1 MANTAL
7 AKAKAAIN
15 ETRKAGLARYAKLR
29 ETETGRTM
37 ANEAVSTISSLA
49 AGALMGA
56 MPEQSYEVGG
66 VSLPYAGLGGLALYV
81 AGRQTNNGTVRAA
94 GHGMLTGALTVM
106 LYESAQSWA

>member
-37 ANEAVSTISSLA
+37 ANEGISTIGSLA
-49 AGALMGA
+49 AGAMIGS
-56 MPEQSYEVGG
+56 MPEQAYEVGG
-66 VSLPYAGLGGLALYV
+66 VSIPYAGLAGLLAYV
-81 AGRQTNNGTVRAA
+81 GGRQMNNGTVRAA
-94 GHGMLTGALTVM
+94 GHGLLTGTLTVM